1 MKTSLGLPAGK
12 SQVAHGKF
20 IDSSTEF
27 SRKGAKTQRKSAW
40 RLGGFA
46 RSPILIIRHQPST
59 IAICFLVL
67 VLATGSSLG
76 QDAGAKPDGNRYR
89 EIVQEINQ
97 KVSGQ
102 LASLEALYK
111 HIHTHPELSL
121 QEEHTSA
128 RLAQELRD
136 LGFEVT
142 EKVGGYGV
150 VGVLKNGTGPTILVR
165 TDMDALPVVEETG
178 LPYASK
184 ARGRDKNGVDVGIM
198 HACGHDMH
206 MTCWV
211 GTARTLAGMKDR
223 WQGTLVFIGQPA
235 EEMGKGARMMLED
248 GLFTRFP
255 KPDYCLALHCDA
267 LSPYG
272 TVSFTDGMALA
283 NVDSVDI
290 IVHGKGGHGSAPHMA
305 VDPIVLA
312 ARIILDLQ
320 TIVSRETNPTDPAVV
335 TVGSIHGGTK
345 HNIIPNEVKLQITV
359 RTTKDSVR
367 NHTLEAIARIA
378 KSAAAGARA
387 PEPTVTVD
395 AGEFT
400 PALVNESKLTRKT
413 TGLFKEILGADK
425 VFERP
430 PVMGGEDFSRYGKG
444 GIPIFLYFLGT
455 LPPERVADARRDG
468 GTPLPSL
475 HSDKYFPVPEP
486 SIRTG
491 VLTMTMAV
499 LNLIGK

>member
-1 MKTSLGLPAGK
+1 LFLGSFAILFEVAFSAPGQDSGAKGDFNRLQGLNPEIK
-12 SQVAHGKF
+12 QRIDGQVA
-20 IDSSTEF
+20 
-27 SRKGAKTQRKSAW
+27 
-40 RLGGFA
+40 
-46 RSPILIIRHQPST
+46 
-59 IAICFLVL
+59 
-67 VLATGSSLG
+67 SL
-76 QDAGAKPDGNRYR
+76 QD
-89 EIVQEINQ
+89 
-97 KVSGQ
+97 
-102 LASLEALYK
+102 LYK
-111 HIHTHPELSL
+111 QIHTHPELSL

-136 LGFEVT
+136 LGFEIT
-142 EKVGGYGV
+142 EKVGGWGV
-150 VGVLKNGTGPTILVR
+150 VGVLKNGPGPTILVR
-165 TDMDALPVVEETG
+165 TDMDALPVVEQTG

-211 GTARTLAGMKDR
+211 GTARMLAGMKDR
-223 WQGTLVFIGQPA
+223 WQGTLIFIGQPA

-267 LSPYG
+267 LSPHG

-290 IVHGKGGHGSAPHMA
+290 VVHGKGGHGAAPHTT

-345 HNIIPNEVKLQITV
+345 HNIIPNEVKLQLTV
-359 RTTKDSVR
+359 RTTKDTVR
-367 NHTLEAIARIA
+367 KNVLDAIARIA
-378 KSAAAGARA
+378 KAAAEGARA

-395 AGEFT
+395 PGEFT
-400 PALVNESKLTRKT
+400 PALVNESKLTRRT
-413 TGLFKEILGADK
+413 VALFKEILGPDK

-430 PVMGGEDFSRYGKG
+430 PVMGGEDFGRYGKAG
-444 GIPIFLYFLGT
+444 VPIFLYFLGT
-455 LPPERVADARRDG
+455 LPPERVAESRREG
-468 GTPLPSL
+468 GPPLPSL

-491 VLTMTMAV
+491 ILTMTLAV
-499 LNLIGK
+499 LNLAGK

>member
-1 MKTSLGLPAGK
+1 MKTSNCCLSHPL
-12 SQVAHGKF
+12 
-20 IDSSTEF
+20 ILI
-27 SRKGAKTQRKSAW
+27 GALLIAPSA
-40 RLGGFA
+40 GFA
-46 RSPILIIRHQPST
+46 EPPLETVQLINQRVDSQ
-59 IAICFLVL
+59 L
-67 VLATGSSLG
+67 SSL
-76 QDAGAKPDGNRYR
+76 
-89 EIVQEINQ
+89 ET
-97 KVSGQ
+97 
-102 LASLEALYK
+102 LYK
-111 HIHTHPELSL
+111 EIHSHPELSL
-121 QEEHTSA
+121 QEQHTSA

-150 VGVLKNGTGPTILVR
+150 VGVLKNGSGPTILVR
-165 TDMDALPVVEETG
+165 TDMDALPVVEQTG

-184 ARGRDKNGVDVGIM
+184 VRGRDKNGVDVGIM

-211 GTARTLAGMKDR
+211 GAARMLTSMKDR
-223 WQGTLVFIGQPA
+223 WHGTLVFIGQPA

-248 GLFTRFP
+248 GLFQRFP

-267 LSPYG
+267 LTPHG
-272 TVSFTDGMALA
+272 TVSYTEGLALA

-290 IVHGKGGHGSAPHMA
+290 TVRGKGGHGAAPHMT

-320 TIVSRETNPTDPAVV
+320 TIVSREVNPTDPAVV

-345 HNIIPNEVKLQITV
+345 HNIIPTEVKLQLTV

-367 NHTLEAIARIA
+367 KQVLDAIERIA

-387 PEPTVTVD
+387 LEPIVTVD
-395 AGEFT
+395 PGEFT
-400 PALVNESKLTRKT
+400 PALVNDSGLTRKT
-413 TGLFKEILGADK
+413 VALFKEILGPER

-430 PVMGGEDFSRYGKG
+430 PVMGGEDFGRYGKAG
-444 GIPIFLYFLGT
+444 VPIFLYFLGT
-455 LPPERVADARRDG
+455 LPPERVAESKREG
-468 GTPLPSL
+468 GSPLPSL
-475 HSDKYFPVPEP
+475 HSDHYYPVLEP

-499 LNLIGK
+499 LNLAGK